1 MRRREGLLAL
11 LLSAAGA
18 TVRGAGRDDERG
30 DGVRRG
36 RVLRFP
42 QDHGAHPGART
53 EWWYLTGWLRPEGA
67 AAEVGPR
74 WGFQITFFRSRTG
87 LAAELPGRFAARQL
101 LFAHAALTDLGQPG
115 QPGKPPGKPPGEHQ
129 HDQRIA
135 RWNGVDATPR
145 AHAAL
150 NELDVALGGWTLQR
164 QPATGQLTANVSAE
178 GFALALQLQ
187 PTQPLLLQGEQGWSQ
202 KGPPSQQGGE
212 HASHYVSQPQLA
224 VRGRVGQGGAAPVA
238 VQGRAWLD
246 HEWSESLM
254 APGTVGWDWVGF
266 NLADGS
272 ALTAFRLRGQGD
284 APPVWAGGSWR
295 DAQGRTTAFGPGEVR
310 FEPGRRWASPAT
322 GARYPVQW
330 VLHTPAGRFGV
341 AVLLDAQEL
350 DSRASTGTVYWEGLA
365 ELTDASGR
373 RLGLG
378 YLEMT
383 GYAGRLA
390 L

>member
-1 MRRREGLLAL
+1 MRRREGLAL
-11 LLSAAGA
+11 LLGAAAAAVHGA
-18 TVRGAGRDDERG
+18 ERDDAI
-30 DGVRRG
+30 RRG
-36 RVLRFP
+36 RQLRFP

-53 EWWYLTGWLRPEGA
+53 EWWYLTGWLQVAGA
-67 AAEVGPR
+67 AAGAGPR

-101 LFAHAALTDLGQPG
+101 LFAHAALTELGTAG
-115 QPGKPPGKPPGEHQ
+115 QPGKHQ

-135 RWNGVDATPR
+135 RWNGTDPTPR

-150 NELDVALGGWTLQR
+150 SDLDLALGGWTLQR
-164 QPATGQLTANVSAE
+164 QPQGAYVADVAAQ

-202 KGPPSQQGGE
+202 KGPLSQQGSE
-212 HASHYVSQPQLA
+212 HASHYTSLPQLA
-224 VRGRVGQGGAAPVA
+224 VQGRVGQGGAATVA

-295 DAQGRTTAFGPGEVR
+295 DGQGRSTAFGPGEVR
-310 FEPGRRWASPAT
+310 FEPGRRWVSPQT
-322 GARYPVQW
+322 GARYPVAW
-330 VLHTPAGRFGV
+330 VLHTPVGRFGV
-341 AVLLDAQEL
+341 AALLDAQEL

-365 ELTDASGR
+365 ELSDSTGR
-373 RLGLG
+373 RVGLG